1 MRGLFATIAGAGLM
15 LALAGSAQA
24 ATVNVKMLNRDS
36 AGHSFVF
43 SPNLIRIKPGD
54 SVHFIATDKGHDA
67 ASIKS
72 MMPKDAK
79 PFQGRMSQD
88 ITVKFTVPGV
98 YGIECRPHYPLG
110 MVALVVVGDKPANLK
125 EAEAVKQP
133 GKAAQEFK
141 TLFAE
146 YKAGK

>member
-1 MRGLFATIAGAGLM
+1 MRGLSSILMGAAMVLV
-15 LALAGSAQA
+15 LAASAQA
-24 ATVNVKMLNRDS
+24 ATVDVKMLNRDAS
-36 AGHSFVF
+36 GHSFVF

-67 ASIKS
+67 ASIKG
-72 MMPKDAK
+72 MMPKGAA
-79 PFQGRMSQD
+79 PFQGKMSQD
-88 ITVKFTVPGV
+88 VTVKFTASGI

-110 MVALVVVGDKPANLK
+110 MVALVVVGDKAPNLK

-133 GKAAQEFK
+133 GKAAAEFK